1 MQCKLVSWMFALEFA
16 TLLSVGLFLGL
27 LQSRVRRQLSLQ
39 GLHFIQW
46 SSLDSYRTE
55 QQQGASSSK
64 ETKTLHETYQIV
76 SGHKDTS
83 EDNKVVHEESNVIE
97 DEKQE
102 DHAVGSKPERMLA
115 LTHNRDDGRARE
127 MMAEE
132 VEKET
137 PGTVVAKGTN
147 SSQVMMS
154 ADNNSPEKEALLDVS
169 VSMPGGFEIREP
181 FTLPVPFAT
190 LPLDQILH
198 TEWLQALKDFLH
210 TLKPDSGPVTI
221 VSSDYKYSEV
231 LLNWLISALVRVDR
245 PLNNVLVL
253 SIDSS
258 LHALL
263 QGKEFASIHV
273 PPEQLLRPAVLQII
287 TLTNHIATH
296 VYILRLT
303 VMRLVNYWGF
313 DVANYDTDAIV
324 LRNPE
329 PLYYEQYRDSDFIGS
344 YGHFPPDIKQEWG
357 IAVCTGAVMIR
368 SSICTGNPI
377 HHCTSVASTHDISL
391 TLLVLV
397 FRAVLGRDE
406 QSSPKIH

>member
-1 MQCKLVSWMFALEFA
+1 MQCKLVSWMFTLEFA

-27 LQSRVRRQLSLQ
+27 LQNHVRRQLSLQ

-64 ETKTLHETYQIV
+64 EAKTLHETYQIA
-76 SGHKDTS
+76 SGHKVTS
-83 EDNKVVHEESNVIE
+83 EDNKVLHNKSNVIE
-97 DEKQE
+97 DDKQE
-102 DHAVGSKPERMLA
+102 DLAVGSKPERMSA
-115 LTHNRDDGRARE
+115 LTHHRDDGRVRE

-132 VEKET
+132 VDKET

-147 SSQVMMS
+147 SSQVVLS
-154 ADNNSPEKEALLDVS
+154 TDNNSPGKEDLLEVP

-181 FTLPVPFAT
+181 FSLPVPFAT
-190 LPLDQILH
+190 LPLEQILH
-198 TEWLQALKDFLH
+198 TDWLQALKDFLS
-210 TLKPDSGPVTI
+210 TLKLDSGPVTI
-221 VSSDYKYSEV
+221 VSSDYKYGEV
-231 LLNWLISALVRVDR
+231 LLNWLISALIRVDR
-245 PLNNVLVL
+245 PLSNVLVL

-303 VMRLVNYWGF
+303 VMRFINHWGF
-313 DVANYDTDAIV
+313 DAANYDTDAIV

-377 HHCTSVASTHDISL
+377 HNCTSVAHMTS
-391 TLLVLV
+391 V
-397 FRAVLGRDE
+397 
-406 QSSPKIH
+406 